1 MAQSTKLTKTTKPS
15 VGLKLKKHQDK
26 VILGALVGAAKFKG
40 LRLFFSRITSAFTAG
55 QVKDFSSVGQV
66 KGIQKVIAKFT
77 MSETGIY
84 RKLLEPIGFPRLG
97 IVDGKGSGFIGSK
110 SAVATRVGATSVDT
124 KPFQKKIV
132 ANLQQHIDYLQ
143 EESFFQK
150 AHKEAKQMGIIGRN
164 ELSRRWYHDYALDQG
179 VNYRSFKMLRKGGK
193 RISDRK
199 LGRMYFFR
207 YTPNKPYETYDEFPL
222 IFMLYED
229 ADNFSGINFH
239 YLSPKLRAV
248 LLGHMLQ
255 YMSNQDYTER
265 TKIFARKFRDVI
277 KKNKRFRHAKVSYRQ
292 YRNDQVQ
299 SKVIQVHPLDWELA
313 IMVPTERFKT
323 AGGGRTASK
332 KIWYKTAK
340 EARTV

>member
-1 MAQSTKLTKTTKPS
+1 M
-15 VGLKLKKHQDK
+15 VLKQLNKNQDK
-26 VILGALVGAAKFKG
+26 VILAALAGAARFRG
-40 LRLFFSRITSAFTAG
+40 LRLFFSKVTSALTSG
-55 QVKDFSSVGQV
+55 KLKNVESVSQLR
-66 KGIQKVIAKFT
+66 GIQQVIAKFT
-77 MSETGIY
+77 MSEHGIY
-84 RKLLEPIGFPRLG
+84 RKLLEPIGFPKLG
-97 IVDGKGSGFIGSK
+97 IVDGKVSGFVGTKARGVVMVGEHVGEGIARDK
-110 SAVATRVGATSVDT
+110 QALKKRV
-124 KPFQKKIV
+124 V
-132 ANLQQHIDYLQ
+132 ANLQQHIDYLDK
-143 EESFFQK
+143 ESFFQK
-150 AHKEAKQMGIIGRN
+150 AHKEAKQMGMIERN
-164 ELSRRWYHDYALDQG
+164 ELSRRWYHDYALEQG
-179 VNYRSFKMLRKGGK
+179 INYRSFQMLRKGGK

-239 YLSPKLRAV
+239 YLSPKLRAI

-255 YMSNQDYTER
+255 YMSNKDYTER

-323 AGGGRTASK
+323 VGGGRTASK
-332 KIWYKTAK
+332 KIWFKTAK
-340 EARTV
+340 EARVV

>member
-1 MAQSTKLTKTTKPS
+1 MAQGQPLS
-15 VGLKLKKHQDK
+15 KKQDK
-26 VILGALVGAAKFKG
+26 IILAALAGAARFPG
-40 LRLFFSRITSAFTAG
+40 LRTVFARTTSAITT
-55 QVKDFSSVGQV
+55 GQV
-66 KGIQKVIAKFT
+66 KGIENIGQVRGMQKLLAKLT
-77 MSETGIY
+77 MSEHSIY
-84 RKLLEPIGFPRLG
+84 RKLLEPIGFPRLV
-97 IVDGKGSGFIGSK
+97 IEDGKVSGFAGSELTASVRIG
-110 SAVATRVGATSVDT
+110 ARQV
-124 KPFQKKIV
+124 KPKMFKKKVV
-132 ANLQQHIDYLQ
+132 ANLQQHIDYL
-143 EESFFQK
+143 EKESFFQK
-150 AHKEAKQMGIIGRN
+150 AHKEAKQMNIVDRS
-164 ELSRRWYHDYALDQG
+164 ELSRRWYHDYALEQG
-179 VNYRSFKMLRKGGK
+179 VNYRSFQMLRKGGK

-207 YTPNKPYETYDEFPL
+207 YYPNKPYETFDEFPL

-239 YLSPKLRAV
+239 YLSPKLRAI

-255 YMSNQDYTER
+255 YMSNKDYTER

-323 AGGGRTASK
+323 IGGGRTASK
-332 KIWYKTAK
+332 KIWFKTAK

>member
-1 MAQSTKLTKTTKPS
+1 
-15 VGLKLKKHQDK
+15 

-97 IVDGKGSGFIGSK
+97 IVDGKVSGFIGSK

>member
-1 MAQSTKLTKTTKPS
+1 MAQGQPLS
-15 VGLKLKKHQDK
+15 KKQDK
-26 VILGALVGAAKFKG
+26 VILGALAGAARFPG
-40 LRLFFSRITSAFTAG
+40 LRTVFSKTTSAITTG
-55 QVKDFSSVGQV
+55 QIKGIENIGQV
-66 KGIQKVIAKFT
+66 KGMQKLLAKLT
-77 MSETGIY
+77 MSEHSIY
-84 RKLLEPIGFPRLG
+84 RKLLEPIGFPKLKIEEGKVRGILGTMKDATYYDSVATARLG
-97 IVDGKGSGFIGSK
+97 VRQLAPEGIKISRK
-110 SAVATRVGATSVDT
+110 RV
-124 KPFQKKIV
+124 V
-132 ANLQQHIDYLQ
+132 ANLQQHIDYL
-143 EESFFQK
+143 EKESFFQK
-150 AHKEAKQMGIIGRN
+150 AHKEAKQMNIVDRS

-179 VNYRSFKMLRKGGK
+179 VNYRSFEMLRKGGK
-193 RISDRK
+193 RISDKK

-239 YLSPKLRAV
+239 YLSPKLRAI

-323 AGGGRTASK
+323 IGGGRTASK
-332 KIWYKTAK
+332 KIWFKTAK
-340 EARTV
+340 EARVV

>member
-1 MAQSTKLTKTTKPS
+1 MAQPL
-15 VGLKLKKHQDK
+15 GLKLNKHQDK
-26 VILGALVGAAKFKG
+26 VILGALAGAAKFKG
-40 LRLFFSRITSAFTAG
+40 LRLFFSRITSAFTSG
-55 QVKDFSSVGQV
+55 QVKDFGSVGQV
-66 KGIQKVIAKFT
+66 KGIHTVIATFT

-97 IVDGKGSGFIGSK
+97 ITDGKVSGFVGSK
-110 SAVATRVGATSVDT
+110 SAAAARVGAGAVDT
-124 KPFQKKIV
+124 KPFQKKVV
-132 ANLQQHIDYLQ
+132 ANLQQHIDYL
-143 EESFFQK
+143 EKESFFQK
-150 AHKEAKQMGIIGRN
+150 AHREAKQMNIVDRS
-164 ELSRRWYHDYALDQG
+164 ELSRRWYHDYALEQG
-179 VNYRSFKMLRKGGK
+179 VNYRSFEMLRKGGK

-207 YTPNKPYETYDEFPL
+207 YTPNKPEETYDEFPL

-255 YMSNQDYTER
+255 YMSNKDYTER

-332 KIWYKTAK
+332 KIWFKTAK
-340 EARTV
+340 QARVV

>member
-97 IVDGKGSGFIGSK
+97 IVDGKVSGFIGSK

>member
-1 MAQSTKLTKTTKPS
+1 MATSLGIKTE
-15 VGLKLKKHQDK
+15 DK
-26 VILGALVGAAKFKG
+26 VILGALAGAARFKG
-40 LRLFFSRITSAFTAG
+40 LRLFFSRITSAFTTG

-66 KGIQKVIAKFT
+66 KGVQKIVAKFT
-77 MSETGIY
+77 MSEHGIY
-84 RKLLEPIGFPRLG
+84 RKLLEPIGFPRLV
-97 IVDGKGSGFIGSK
+97 IVDGKVSGFVGSK
-110 SAVATRVGATSVDT
+110 SVVAARVGARTVGT
-124 KPFQKKIV
+124 KPFKKKIV

-179 VNYRSFKMLRKGGK
+179 INYRSFEMLKKGGK

-207 YTPNKPYETYDEFPL
+207 YKPNQPDELYDEFPL

-239 YLSPKLRAV
+239 YLSPKLRAI

-255 YMSNQDYTER
+255 YMSNKDYSER

-292 YRNDQVQ
+292 YRNAQVQ

-332 KIWYKTAK
+332 KIWFKTAK
-340 EARTV
+340 QARTV

>member
-1 MAQSTKLTKTTKPS
+1 
-15 VGLKLKKHQDK
+15 
-26 VILGALVGAAKFKG
+26 
-40 LRLFFSRITSAFTAG
+40 
-55 QVKDFSSVGQV
+55 
-66 KGIQKVIAKFT
+66 
-77 MSETGIY
+77 
-84 RKLLEPIGFPRLG
+84 
-97 IVDGKGSGFIGSK
+97 
-110 SAVATRVGATSVDT
+110 
-124 KPFQKKIV
+124 
-132 ANLQQHIDYLQ
+132 
-143 EESFFQK
+143 
-150 AHKEAKQMGIIGRN
+150 
-164 ELSRRWYHDYALDQG
+164 
-179 VNYRSFKMLRKGGK
+179 
-193 RISDRK
+193 
-199 LGRMYFFR
+199 MYFFR

-239 YLSPKLRAV
+239 YLSPKLRAI

-255 YMSNQDYTER
+255 YMSNKDYTER

-323 AGGGRTASK
+323 IGGGRTASK
-332 KIWYKTAK
+332 KIWFKTAK

>member
-97 IVDGKGSGFIGSK
+97 IVDGKVSGFIGSK

-332 KIWYKTAK
+332 KIWFKTAK

>member
-1 MAQSTKLTKTTKPS
+1 M
-15 VGLKLKKHQDK
+15 
-26 VILGALVGAAKFKG
+26 ILGALVGAAKFKG

-97 IVDGKGSGFIGSK
+97 IVDGKVSGFIGSK

-229 ADNFSGINFH
+229 GDNFSGINFH

>member
-1 MAQSTKLTKTTKPS
+1 M
-15 VGLKLKKHQDK
+15 
-26 VILGALVGAAKFKG
+26 ILGALVGAAKFKG

-97 IVDGKGSGFIGSK
+97 IVDGKVSGFIGSK

>member
-1 MAQSTKLTKTTKPS
+1 MAQPLGIK
-15 VGLKLKKHQDK
+15 QDK
-26 VILGALVGAAKFKG
+26 VILGALAGAAHFKG
-40 LRLFFSRITSAFTAG
+40 LRLFFSRITSAFTSG
-55 QVKDFSSVGQV
+55 QVKDFGSIGQV
-66 KGIQKVIAKFT
+66 QGIQKITAKFT

-97 IVDGKGSGFIGSK
+97 IVDGKVSGFVGSK
-110 SAVATRVGATSVDT
+110 SAAATRVGVGAVDT

-143 EESFFQK
+143 KESFFQK
-150 AHKEAKQMGIIGRN
+150 AHKQAKQMGIIGRN
-164 ELSRRWYHDYALDQG
+164 ELSRKWYHDYALDQG
-179 VNYRSFKMLRKGGK
+179 VNYRSFEMLRKGGK

-207 YTPNKPYETYDEFPL
+207 YKPNQPYETYDEFPL

-239 YLSPKLRAV
+239 YLSPKLRAI

-255 YMSNQDYTER
+255 YMSNKDYTER

-332 KIWYKTAK
+332 KIWFKTAK

>member
-1 MAQSTKLTKTTKPS
+1 MAQPLGIK
-15 VGLKLKKHQDK
+15 QNK
-26 VILGALVGAAKFKG
+26 VILSALAGAAHFKG
-40 LRLFFSRITSAFTAG
+40 LRLFFSRITSAFTSG
-55 QVKDFSSVGQV
+55 QVKDFGSVGQV
-66 KGIQKVIAKFT
+66 KGIHKVIAGFT
-77 MSETGIY
+77 ISETGIY

-97 IVDGKGSGFIGSK
+97 IVDGKVSGFVGSK
-110 SAVATRVGATSVDT
+110 SAAAARVGAGAVDT
-124 KPFQKKIV
+124 KPFKKKIV
-132 ANLQQHIDYLQ
+132 ANLQQHIDYL
-143 EESFFQK
+143 EKESFFQK

-164 ELSRRWYHDYALDQG
+164 ELARRWYHDYALDQG
-179 VNYRSFKMLRKGGK
+179 INYRSFEMLKKGGK

-207 YTPNKPYETYDEFPL
+207 YKPNQPDELYDEFPL

-239 YLSPKLRAV
+239 YLSPKLRAI

-255 YMSNQDYTER
+255 YMSNKDYTER

-332 KIWYKTAK
+332 KIWFKTAK

>member
-1 MAQSTKLTKTTKPS
+1 MAQAIKPS

-40 LRLFFSRITSAFTAG
+40 LRLFFSRITSAFTSG
-55 QVKDFSSVGQV
+55 QVKDFGSVGQV
-66 KGIQKVIAKFT
+66 KGVNKIIAKFT

-97 IVDGKGSGFIGSK
+97 IVDGKVSGFVGSK
-110 SAVATRVGATSVDT
+110 SAAAARVGTVSVDT

-132 ANLQQHIDYLQ
+132 ANLQQHIDYL
-143 EESFFQK
+143 EKESFFQK

-164 ELSRRWYHDYALDQG
+164 ELARRWYHDYALEQG
-179 VNYRSFKMLRKGGK
+179 VNYRSFQMLRKGGK

-239 YLSPKLRAV
+239 YLSPKLRAI
-248 LLGHMLQ
+248 LLGHMLM
-255 YMSNQDYTER
+255 YMSNKDYTER

-323 AGGGRTASK
+323 IGGGRTASK
-332 KIWYKTAK
+332 KIWFKTAK
-340 EARTV
+340 EARVV

>member
-1 MAQSTKLTKTTKPS
+1 MDISLLKQRKTI
-15 VGLKLKKHQDK
+15 DK
-26 VILGALVGAAKFKG
+26 TILAALAGAARYPG
-40 LRLFFSRITSAFTAG
+40 LRAVFARTTTALTTG
-55 QVKDFSSVGQV
+55 QVKGIENIGQV
-66 KGIQKVIAKFT
+66 KGIQKVIAKLT
-77 MSETGIY
+77 MSEHSIY
-84 RKLLEPIGFPRLG
+84 RKLLEPIGFPKLHIKEGKVRGFLGAMKDATYYDSVATARLG
-97 IVDGKGSGFIGSK
+97 ARQFTPV
-110 SAVATRVGATSVDT
+110 VRRQV
-124 KPFQKKIV
+124 V
-132 ANLQQHIDYLQ
+132 ANLQQHIDYL
-143 EESFFQK
+143 EKESFFQK
-150 AHKEAKQMGIIGRN
+150 AHREAKQMNIVDRS

-179 VNYRSFKMLRKGGK
+179 VNYRSFEMLRKGGK

-229 ADNFSGINFH
+229 GDNFSGINFH

-323 AGGGRTASK
+323 IGGGRTASK
-332 KIWYKTAK
+332 KIWLKTRK